1 MLLTI
6 ALILLVLAVLG
17 GLLVH
22 PLIFLLA
29 LVAVVVL
36 VSNRRGLGTGQ
47 PARRDSLTRGGSRTP
62 GRLPGRATLAGSG
75 HRGREAVMAQRVG
88 RSAVQDPAAAPRPG
102 SASRCGRAHR
112 SRS

>member
-36 VSNRRGLGTGQ
+36 VGNRGGLGMGSRRG
-47 PARRDSLTRGGSRTP
+47 AIR
-62 GRLPGRATLAGSG
+62 
-75 HRGREAVMAQRVG
+75 
-88 RSAVQDPAAAPRPG
+88 
-102 SASRCGRAHR
+102 
-112 SRS
+112 

>member
-29 LVAVVVL
+29 VVAVAVL
-36 VSNRRGLGTGQ
+36 VSNRRGLGAGG
-47 PARRDSLTRGGSRTP
+47 RRGAIR
-62 GRLPGRATLAGSG
+62 
-75 HRGREAVMAQRVG
+75 
-88 RSAVQDPAAAPRPG
+88 
-102 SASRCGRAHR
+102 
-112 SRS
+112 

>member
-1 MLLTI
+1 MSVSDHPKPGYLWITNLEVTMLLTV

-36 VSNRRGLGTGQ
+36 VSDRRGLGM
-47 PARRDSLTRGGSRTP
+47 GSR
-62 GRLPGRATLAGSG
+62 
-75 HRGREAVMAQRVG
+75 RGAIR
-88 RSAVQDPAAAPRPG
+88 
-102 SASRCGRAHR
+102 
-112 SRS
+112 

>member
-1 MLLTI
+1 VLLTI

-36 VSNRRGLGTGQ
+36 IGNRRGIGM
-47 PARRDSLTRGGSRTP
+47 GSR
-62 GRLPGRATLAGSG
+62 
-75 HRGREAVMAQRVG
+75 RGVIR
-88 RSAVQDPAAAPRPG
+88 
-102 SASRCGRAHR
+102 
-112 SRS
+112 

>member
-36 VSNRRGLGTGQ
+36 VGNRRGLGTGS
-47 PARRDSLTRGGSRTP
+47 RRGAMR
-62 GRLPGRATLAGSG
+62 
-75 HRGREAVMAQRVG
+75 
-88 RSAVQDPAAAPRPG
+88 
-102 SASRCGRAHR
+102 
-112 SRS
+112 

>member
-6 ALILLVLAVLG
+6 AVLLLVLAVLG

-36 VSNRRGLGTGQ
+36 VGNRRGLGTG
-47 PARRDSLTRGGSRTP
+47 SRH
-62 GRLPGRATLAGSG
+62 GAIR
-75 HRGREAVMAQRVG
+75 
-88 RSAVQDPAAAPRPG
+88 
-102 SASRCGRAHR
+102 
-112 SRS
+112 

>member
-1 MLLTI
+1 MLLTV

-36 VSNRRGLGTGQ
+36 VSDRRGLGM
-47 PARRDSLTRGGSRTP
+47 GSR
-62 GRLPGRATLAGSG
+62 
-75 HRGREAVMAQRVG
+75 RGAIR
-88 RSAVQDPAAAPRPG
+88 
-102 SASRCGRAHR
+102 
-112 SRS
+112 